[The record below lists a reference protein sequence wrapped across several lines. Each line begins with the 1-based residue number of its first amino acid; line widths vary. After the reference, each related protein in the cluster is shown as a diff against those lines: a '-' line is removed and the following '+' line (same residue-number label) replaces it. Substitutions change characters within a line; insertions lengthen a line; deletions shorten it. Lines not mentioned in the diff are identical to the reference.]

1 MRIKK
6 ISEVIATTGNIV
18 DSLAGNSKTDAPSI
32 NAVNNALNNIKN
44 NLTLVPV
51 SSSIIGDSQTATYN
65 MESSLTQFYV
75 FINSHVYNFELVV
88 ITHYGSDSVQF
99 KIFSDSSKASTIS
112 YSGDTLT
119 ITGSNQCRGAL
130 YKVTQ
135 KTT

>member
-1 MRIKK
+1 MRIRK
-6 ISEVIATTGNIV
+6 IESVTATNGTIV
-18 DSLAGNSKTDAPSI
+18 DSLAGSSTTDAPSI

-51 SSSIIGDSQTATYN
+51 SSSILEDSQTAIFD

-88 ITHYGSDSVQF
+88 ITHYGSESKQF
-99 KIFSDSSKASTIS
+99 KIFGNSNTASTIS
-112 YSGDTLT
+112 YSGDKLT
-119 ITGSNQCRGAL
+119 ITGSNQCRGFL

-135 KTT
+135 KTA